1 MILHILKKIKK
12 VLERCI
18 FVFIGTHSK
27 HQVRH
32 RSLCSHSTKKQ
43 HTVGRDTVVLCNKTS
58 DTKQFSEHVTRNSA
72 EIRAV
77 FYHEMFISESVQVIS
92 SGISWDF
99 SISWDCFACTDVKT
113 DLV

>member
-1 MILHILKKIKK
+1 
-12 VLERCI
+12 
-18 FVFIGTHSK
+18 
-27 HQVRH
+27 
-32 RSLCSHSTKKQ
+32 LCSHSTKKQ

-92 SGISWDF
+92 SGLAFRGIAFPVQMLKQIWCNTNIMTCWADMMS
-99 SISWDCFACTDVKT
+99 V
-113 DLV
+113 